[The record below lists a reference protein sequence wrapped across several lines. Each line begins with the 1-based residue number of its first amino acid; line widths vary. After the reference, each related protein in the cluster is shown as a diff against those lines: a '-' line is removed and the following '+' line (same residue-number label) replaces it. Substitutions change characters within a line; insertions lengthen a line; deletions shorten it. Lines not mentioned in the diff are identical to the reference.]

1 MVARVLFRKTNK
13 NTPKSKTSIQVPS
26 SRSFCDGKRQ
36 ISFPKALAV
45 GKKFGERSAK
55 KATQLYSQY
64 KKIKTVKCSQ
74 YLALG
79 VMKHHRGLSCVF
91 CELSL
96 S

>member
-13 NTPKSKTSIQVPS
+13 NTPKSKLSIQVPS

-64 KKIKTVKCSQ
+64 KKIKQLNVLNLFNTSFFKVS
-74 YLALG
+74 
-79 VMKHHRGLSCVF
+79 S
-91 CELSL
+91 
-96 S
+96 

>member
-1 MVARVLFRKTNK
+1 MCPMCQWTQINHP
-13 NTPKSKTSIQVPS
+13 T
-26 SRSFCDGKRQ
+26 RSFCDGKRQ

-45 GKKFGERSAK
+45 GKKFGEQSAK

-74 YLALG
+74 YLALIK
-79 VMKHHRGLSCVF
+79 VMHHRELFYSF

>member
-1 MVARVLFRKTNK
+1 MCQMCPWTQINH
-13 NTPKSKTSIQVPS
+13 P

-64 KKIKTVKCSQ
+64 KKNKTVKCSH
-74 YLALG
+74 YLALIR
-79 VMKHHRGLSCVF
+79 VKHHRELSCVF